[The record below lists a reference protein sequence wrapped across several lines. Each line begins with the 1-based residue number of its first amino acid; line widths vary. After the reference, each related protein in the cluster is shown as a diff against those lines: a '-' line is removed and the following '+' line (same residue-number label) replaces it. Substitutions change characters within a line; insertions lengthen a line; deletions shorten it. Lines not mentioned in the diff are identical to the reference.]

1 MIKLITDYPIA
12 VESDDHIHPDGI
24 YLDNNQK
31 RFLLE
36 TTIQKIGASAR

>member
-1 MIKLITDYPIA
+1 VRA
-12 VESDDHIHPDGI
+12 GCDGI